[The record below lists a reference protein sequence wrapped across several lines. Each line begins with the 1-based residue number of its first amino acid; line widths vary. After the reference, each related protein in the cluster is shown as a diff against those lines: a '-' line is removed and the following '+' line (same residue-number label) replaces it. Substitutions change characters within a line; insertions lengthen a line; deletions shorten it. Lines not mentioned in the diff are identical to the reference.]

1 MKKLLPF
8 LTILGIFALVDLASA
23 SPATDLQ
30 PAQTITYNEDL
41 TVNGTARFDSA
52 YIGKTT
58 GEGGVTFFNGT
69 MINNSAGS
77 VPLTMGDDLR
87 VDGMIWR
94 GPSKGTADD
103 MPLKIA
109 DTLMPA
115 LNNVNDIGTEDNQW
129 KDAYFAGEVTVGNL
143 LGTGVIHTNNLA
155 TTNAASTNQV
165 LSYNG
170 EALEWVNGGDITGI
184 TAGTGLSGGGTSGEV
199 TLRVDDDYVV
209 TQSSPEWDARTG
221 EVNVAPADCTGGS
234 NSSNFT
240 LDATRFYAGSVAF
253 FYCPVHLPNGAN
265 ITSFT
270 ANVEDT
276 HASNLTITLQ
286 RNQLTDGSP
295 VTQNLASVNSSSSS
309 GKVLLTDSTIDNAT
323 VDNDYTYTIWLNF
336 GAASSL
342 LSFDGAKITYTY
354 TEPY

>member
-199 TLRVDDDYVV
+199 TLRVDDDL
-209 TQSSPEWDARTG
+209 S
-221 EVNVAPADCTGGS
+221 
-234 NSSNFT
+234 
-240 LDATRFYAGSVAF
+240 
-253 FYCPVHLPNGAN
+253 
-265 ITSFT
+265 I
-270 ANVEDT
+270 
-276 HASNLTITLQ
+276 SNLTVSGDVDGVDVSNENAVYYSTDSGSDTNLTTPNPNPYPSKIIVGVANVSASGGAGCPVIAGCSDTIELPSNFFTSNTSYNVTTSQNNPTLTESELGNLYIS
-286 RNQLTDGSP
+286 RVDGDTFR
-295 VTQNLASVNSSSSS
+295 VYWSSS
-309 GKVLLTDSTIDNAT
+309 
-323 VDNDYTYTIWLNF
+323 TYPAEAEIQWQAI
-336 GAASSL
+336 G
-342 LSFDGAKITYTY
+342 Y
-354 TEPY
+354 